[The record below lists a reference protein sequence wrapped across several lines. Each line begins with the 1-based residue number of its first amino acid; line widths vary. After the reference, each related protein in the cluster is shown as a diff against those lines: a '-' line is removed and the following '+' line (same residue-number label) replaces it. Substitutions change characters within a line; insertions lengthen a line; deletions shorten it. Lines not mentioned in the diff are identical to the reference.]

1 MGLVVNHSK
10 DFSDLGREQQ
20 KPLDGLSVHSQ
31 LGSVPEFSR
40 LRFGVGVYGSVFLVS
55 S

>member
-31 LGSVPEFSR
+31 LGSVPEF
-40 LRFGVGVYGSVFLVS
+40 LGSGLALESTVLYFW
-55 S
+55 